1 MSEPCLSLQ
10 ALPDH
15 GLVNPDRRQALIAG
29 AALTSVTALPPSGA
43 WAQAQGES
51 TYSGAIRAGNAE
63 GSIPAYSGGLMKP
76 PAGFD
81 PKRGYMDPFASDK
94 PLFVVN
100 ASNLNQHRPL
110 LSEGVA
116 ALLAKERAFVMP
128 VYPTHRTAGI
138 PDHAIA
144 DVQAE
149 RGQIR
154 LEGSAI
160 IGRKRSTVPFPEPR
174 SGEEAMLNFLLRYGG
189 GGFEREYSWFPVRPD
204 GGTYR
209 VGYADRVVYA
219 DQMDPSQSDSGL
231 LLAFTS
237 RYTAPGSLAGTV
249 YLVHE
254 FVDPIRQPRAAWV
267 YSAAQRR
274 VRRAPDLAYDNV
286 ADGTEGMRVTDQYF
300 GFNGALD
307 RYDWKLIGRKEMLVP
322 YNTYRIGDKAL
333 KYTDIVRKGSANS
346 ELMRYER
353 HRVWVV
359 EATLK
364 AGSKH
369 IYGKRVFHFDEDSWA
384 LLIEDCYDNRG
395 AIWRVGVHGF
405 VQAYDHGVP
414 WYSVQMWHDL
424 NSGSVLISHLDN
436 EVTTPVR
443 FGIRARWSEFQTD
456 ALRRMGAS

>member
-1 MSEPCLSLQ
+1 MMRSHSSLHDPRRRELLGASAAGLATGLPFAEAVSASE
-10 ALPDH
+10 ADH
-15 GLVNPDRRQALIAG
+15 
-29 AALTSVTALPPSGA
+29 
-43 WAQAQGES
+43 
-51 TYSGAIRAGNAE
+51 TYSGAIRAGSAD
-63 GSIPAYSGGLMKP
+63 GTIPSYTGGLLKP

-81 PKRGYMDPFASDK
+81 PRRGYLDPFAAEK
-94 PLFVVN
+94 PLFTISAAN
-100 ASNLNQHRPL
+100 RAEHAAL
-110 LSEGVA
+110 LSEGLS
-116 ALLAKERAFVMP
+116 ALLERERAFAMP
-128 VYPTHRTAGI
+128 VYRSHRTAGI
-138 PDHAIA
+138 PEPAVA
-144 DVQAE
+144 DVLAE
-149 RGQIR
+149 RGRIR
-154 LEGSAI
+154 LEGSAL
-160 IGRKRSTVPFPEPR
+160 IGRERSTVPFPQPR
-174 SGEEAMLNFLLRYGG
+174 SGEEVMLNFLLRYGG

-219 DQMDPSQSDSGL
+219 DHMDPPQTASGL

-254 FVDPIRQPRAAWV
+254 FIDPIRQPRAAWV

-307 RYDWKLIGRKEMLVP
+307 RYDWKLIGRREMLVP
-322 YNTYRIGDKAL
+322 YNTYRIGDKSL
-333 KYTDIVRKGSANS
+333 KYADIVRKGSANS

-364 AGSKH
+364 PGSKH
-369 IYGKRVFHFDEDSWA
+369 IYGRRVFHFDEDSWA

-436 EVTTPVR
+436 EIKEPVR
-443 FGIRARWSEFQTD
+443 FGVRASWSEFQTD
-456 ALRRMGAS
+456 SLRRRGAS

>member
-1 MSEPCLSLQ
+1 MAQS
-10 ALPDH
+10 
-15 GLVNPDRRQALIAG
+15 G
-29 AALTSVTALPPSGA
+29 AAL
-43 WAQAQGES
+43 
-51 TYSGAIRAGNAE
+51 TYSGAIQAANAD
-63 GSIPAYSGGLMKP
+63 GSIPAYTGGLLQP
-76 PAGFD
+76 PAGFN
-81 PKRGYMDPFASDK
+81 PARGYIDPFSTEK
-94 PLFVVN
+94 PLFTVTAAN
-100 ASNLNQHRPL
+100 RGEYSSL
-110 LSEGVA
+110 LSEGLS
-116 ALLAKERAFVMP
+116 ALLERERAFSMP
-128 VYPTHRTAGI
+128 VYRSHRTAAI
-138 PDHAIA
+138 PAKAVA

-149 RGQIR
+149 RGKIK
-154 LEGSAI
+154 LDGSAL
-160 IGRKRSTVPFPEPR
+160 IGRVRSTVPFPEPKT
-174 SGEEAMLNFLLRYGG
+174 GEEAMLNFLLRYGG
-189 GGFEREYSWFPVRPD
+189 GGFEREYSWFPVRAD

-219 DQMDPSQSDSGL
+219 ENMDPPQTESGL

-307 RYDWKLIGRKEMLVP
+307 RYNWKLVGRREMLVP
-322 YNTYRIGDKAL
+322 YNTYRIGDKSL
-333 KYTDIVRKGSANS
+333 KYTDIVRKGSAHS

-364 AGSKH
+364 PGSKH
-369 IYGKRVFHFDEDSWA
+369 IYGKRVFFLDEDSWS
-384 LLIEDCYDNRG
+384 LLVEDCYDNRG

-424 NSGSVLISHLDN
+424 NSGAVLISHLDN
-436 EVTTPVR
+436 EVREPVR
-443 FGIRARWSEFQTD
+443 FGVRARWSEFQTD
-456 ALRRMGAS
+456 ALRRRGAS

>member
-1 MSEPCLSLQ
+1 MDFKPR
-10 ALPDH
+10 D
-15 GLVNPDRRQALIAG
+15 GR
-29 AALTSVTALPPSGA
+29 
-43 WAQAQGES
+43 AQAKEAADPYRRTLLGS
-51 TYSGAIRAGNAE
+51 GLGTAAGLAFPVGAVAASSASPLTYSGAIRAASAD
-63 GSIPAYSGGLMKP
+63 GSIPAYDGGLLRVP
-76 PAGFD
+76 VGFD
-81 PKRGYMDPFASDK
+81 PARGYLDPFASEK
-94 PLFVVN
+94 PLVTITATN
-100 ASNLNQHRPL
+100 RNDYRAL
-110 LSEGVA
+110 LSEGLL
-116 ALLAKERAFVMP
+116 ALLERERAFAMP
-128 VYPTHRTAGI
+128 VYRSHRTAAI
-138 PDHAIA
+138 PAKA
-144 DVQAE
+144 LAEVEAE
-149 RGQIR
+149 RGKIR
-154 LEGSAI
+154 LEGSALT
-160 IGRKRSTVPFPEPR
+160 GRVKSTVPFPEPK

-189 GGFEREYSWFPVRPD
+189 GGFQREYSWFPVRAD

-219 DQMDPSQSDSGL
+219 ENMDPPQNESGL

-307 RYDWKLIGRKEMLVP
+307 RYDWKLLGRREMLVP
-322 YNTYRIGDKAL
+322 YNTYRIGDKGL
-333 KYTDIVRKGSANS
+333 KYGEIVRKGSANS

-359 EATLK
+359 EASLK
-364 AGSKH
+364 PGSKH
-369 IYGKRVFHFDEDSWA
+369 IYSKRVFHLDEDSWS
-384 LLIEDCYDNRG
+384 LLVEDCYDSRG

-424 NSGSVLISHLDN
+424 NSGAVLISHLDN
-436 EVTTPVR
+436 EVREPVR
-443 FGIRARWSEFQTD
+443 FGVRARWSEFQTD